1 MFLKCQIC
9 KAKITK
15 ISKKLLDNA
24 PKPLNKVIQSYDEIK
39 DIYEKNKEKILKILY
54 LDKNNIQDILY
65 NSDKIINFE
74 DLIIKPELS
83 KLFDLSLLLDNSN
96 LVNFK
101 YSFDFIKKADVYSKE
116 KKPIAQIILSKI
128 IIFLIDNFKG
138 LEDYYQY
145 QNELKKIKNKYIDT
159 INKNLRIFNDTFKFE
174 YNIKS
179 FLNKKIDEIYVEII
193 ISLIKKNEFDN
204 IEFYNEII
212 EQLNLDSINITEEMF
227 VGLSKEIDSG
237 KNEFLEEYIIET
249 NKDCIDHNKVLNF
262 YVILFNIVNNPSY
275 INKNSFLYNIAKIV
289 ENLIKDLNKID
300 ENTNQSFSGKIASN
314 PLFYYENVKEESSNF
329 FSCSNEN
336 KSVTYQSQDIEIQN
350 NQSTSKISENNIL
363 IDKDKAEK
371 ILNQIT
377 IIIDIDYVFNKI
389 EINRIYKYGNYENY
403 DNDLYKFFICD
414 NSKSEIKQEEKII
427 YNNYKKFL
435 NFLDEILEYI
445 LNSKIHFNP
454 RIILELKKKDSNSEI
469 FDIDCTYTFKNQG
482 MKLSFTDCNILA
494 NGINRGFTLLI
505 NELSKEDYEGVKLI
519 YEDK

>member
-227 VGLSKEIDSG
+227 DGLSKEIDSG

-262 YVILFNIVNNPSY
+262 YVILFNS
-275 INKNSFLYNIAKIV
+275 
-289 ENLIKDLNKID
+289 
-300 ENTNQSFSGKIASN
+300 
-314 PLFYYENVKEESSNF
+314 
-329 FSCSNEN
+329 
-336 KSVTYQSQDIEIQN
+336 
-350 NQSTSKISENNIL
+350 
-363 IDKDKAEK
+363 
-371 ILNQIT
+371 
-377 IIIDIDYVFNKI
+377 
-389 EINRIYKYGNYENY
+389 
-403 DNDLYKFFICD
+403 
-414 NSKSEIKQEEKII
+414 
-427 YNNYKKFL
+427 
-435 NFLDEILEYI
+435 
-445 LNSKIHFNP
+445 
-454 RIILELKKKDSNSEI
+454 
-469 FDIDCTYTFKNQG
+469 
-482 MKLSFTDCNILA
+482 
-494 NGINRGFTLLI
+494 
-505 NELSKEDYEGVKLI
+505 
-519 YEDK
+519 

>member
-227 VGLSKEIDSG
+227 DGLSKEIDSG

-389 EINRIYKYGNYENY
+389 IINNRNYGNISN
-403 DNDLYKFFICD
+403 I
-414 NSKSEIKQEEKII
+414 
-427 YNNYKKFL
+427 NN
-435 NFLDEILEYI
+435 
-445 LNSKIHFNP
+445 
-454 RIILELKKKDSNSEI
+454 
-469 FDIDCTYTFKNQG
+469 KNA
-482 MKLSFTDCNILA
+482 LF
-494 NGINRGFTLLI
+494 
-505 NELSKEDYEGVKLI
+505 
-519 YEDK
+519 